1 MSPYIAAPWILW
13 DLYSSETANPMSFPH
28 VLWIS
33 LCSCTLLHWSP
44 IHFLGLFET
53 FWNHRWTDSKASG
66 ILLFQNHPPKIS
78 PPQKSWQKMDGFIWF
93 RNVSYEIHRINGQ
106 MTQRLIHW
114 SMVSRLEEPR
124 ASDPWGRCRRRSLC
138 SLCLPWCRSRAGP
151 TAAWDPWRASGQK
164 SPWWLF
170 IVIIYIY
177 SFSLCRNLTII
188 TLINLYNKR
197 WLDVNAVIVDFFLL
211 LGASECRF
219 FWLVFWLVHEAL
231 PGHGGDSDVIPFFQ
245 ASWFPHLFSS
255 NVAWIVLFGRC
266 ILNFL
271 RSNSFCSLYFGYR
284 WVIHRMWHFFVPCL
298 FPMFIKKVGF
308 YTHDGS
314 MVWYINANTK
324 GVYWWDPWSTIYSST
339 MDPMGGFPWLGF
351 PRHRDGA
358 GAAAPGDRHGTPGAP
373 ALGAAGGLLSE
384 GPWWDHGTMGR
395 LDHGM

>member
-1 MSPYIAAPWILW
+1 
-13 DLYSSETANPMSFPH
+13 
-28 VLWIS
+28 
-33 LCSCTLLHWSP
+33 
-44 IHFLGLFET
+44 
-53 FWNHRWTDSKASG
+53 
-66 ILLFQNHPPKIS
+66 
-78 PPQKSWQKMDGFIWF
+78 
-93 RNVSYEIHRINGQ
+93 
-106 MTQRLIHW
+106 
-114 SMVSRLEEPR
+114 MVVVYR
-124 ASDPWGRCRRRSLC
+124 DY
-138 SLCLPWCRSRAGP
+138 
-151 TAAWDPWRASGQK
+151 
-164 SPWWLF
+164 
-170 IVIIYIY
+170 IYIY